1 MTAGLQ
7 LLLVLLALLPSI
19 PQRTGPGD
27 LGDPLQPV
35 LSEASRRFAQAW
47 SDGDAGALGQMMSPS
62 GVRLNLEGG
71 GHASVGVRQ
80 ATAALRDL
88 HALHRPGPTRVTR
101 VSDVDGT
108 PPRGFVELGWRTITG
123 AGEPRAFSLFVGFLL
138 EDGVWRV
145 SEIRVLR

>member
-1 MTAGLQ
+1 VTAGLQ
-7 LLLVLLALLPSI
+7 MLLVMMALLP
-19 PQRTGPGD
+19 PLALRTGPGD
-27 LGDPLQPV
+27 LEDPTQPV

-47 SDGDAGALGQMMSPS
+47 SDGDVGALGQMMSQA

-80 ATAALRDL
+80 ATAALRAL
-88 HALHRPGPTRVTR
+88 HALHRPGPARVTR
-101 VSDVDGT
+101 ISDVDGT
-108 PPRGFVELGWRTITG
+108 PPRGFAELGWRTITE

-138 EDGVWRV
+138 EGGEWRV